1 MVHQPS
7 SHSRESQGTS
17 LHSGGWSFD
26 ADGRQF
32 KLVMEAHRIRQAH
45 LYDPFMAIHTSHI
58 VPLPHQITAVY
69 DEMLTRKPLRFLLAD
84 DPGAGKTIMAG
95 LLLKE
100 MLTRDDVQR
109 CLIVVPGSLVEQ
121 WHGEL
126 LSKFGLEFKVLT
138 GTGRSDARRSNPFD
152 ENPLML
158 ARLDVL
164 SRNPHFQSWLKQT
177 PEWDLVICDE
187 AHRMSATY
195 FGQKIR
201 KTKRYQLGELLS
213 RRSRYFLLMT
223 ATPHNGKDEEFQLF
237 MALLDP
243 DRFGGFH
250 KKGRPRLKPT
260 DLMRRMAK
268 EDLLTFKGTPLFPER
283 RAYTAKYELS
293 TQEKALYESVTNYV
307 REEMNRADRLSETA
321 DHRAQT
327 VGFALQILQRRLAS
341 SPKALY
347 ESIRRRHQ
355 RLTTLLHRV
364 SNQSLPDWRDGTWP
378 SQDGFSPV
386 DLEEVPE
393 KERER
398 VEDALLNRA
407 TAAATAKEL
416 QTEITVLDQLQRD
429 AYRLLQSGTDAK
441 WRQLASIL
449 EDPIVLGDGKRR
461 KLIVFTEARDTLDY
475 LLARIQTLL
484 GSGEATVAI
493 HGGLTNRARK
503 QVVAQFVHD
512 EEVQVLVATDAAGEG
527 VNLQSAHLMVNYDLP
542 WNPNR
547 LEQRFGRIHRIGQTE
562 VCHLWNLVAKD
573 TREGEVYARLLEK
586 LELARKTLG
595 GRVYDV
601 LGQVFDAHPLHKLM
615 VEAIRYGE
623 QPHVRDQVQKNLDA
637 AVSQSRLAEVFD
649 NQALVQN
656 AMDADQMIT
665 IQAYL
670 DRARATRMQPFNIQA
685 FFLEAFRA
693 LGGSLHERKRG
704 IWEITYVPT
713 PIRKAQKRDAASS
726 WSPDFRGHVC
736 FDKDLKTASTG
747 KAVLLGPGQ
756 DIFDVTV
763 ECILKRHPDILQR
776 GSILV
781 DPTGNDSIRVLFLME
796 LAVQNGTHTRDGQP
810 RVLSRKSL
818 FVEVTL
824 EGACSLSGPAPHLDY
839 QPIAEA
845 AIGQLQKELPSIWPR
860 KHLQTRAMDFAR
872 EHLIPSYLEEV
883 CAQRQKIINL
893 SEQEISQNLFQNIT
907 YWDTLASQAKAQ
919 EQAGQTPLFSS
930 RQATQRA
937 DELQARKRRRSREFA
952 LERQISAQEPRIEGV
967 ALVIPQGYLDKDNLI
982 PNGQSRAA
990 VEAAAMQEVMVA
1002 EQALGNQPC
1011 DVSTKKLGYDIESI
1025 CAQTKTRRFIEV
1037 KGRSAGASDI
1047 TVTAN
1052 EIRTAL
1058 NEPARFILA
1067 VVMVNN
1073 DGVAD
1078 QPLYIRRP
1086 FQNTPDPALRSSKYS
1101 LGALMR
1107 TATSPY

>member
-201 KTKRYQLGELLS
+201 KTKRYPLGELLS

-347 ESIRRRHQ
+347 ESIRR
-355 RLTTLLHRV
+355 
-364 SNQSLPDWRDGTWP
+364 
-378 SQDGFSPV
+378 
-386 DLEEVPE
+386 
-393 KERER
+393 
-398 VEDALLNRA
+398 
-407 TAAATAKEL
+407 
-416 QTEITVLDQLQRD
+416 
-429 AYRLLQSGTDAK
+429 
-441 WRQLASIL
+441 
-449 EDPIVLGDGKRR
+449 
-461 KLIVFTEARDTLDY
+461 
-475 LLARIQTLL
+475 
-484 GSGEATVAI
+484 
-493 HGGLTNRARK
+493 
-503 QVVAQFVHD
+503 
-512 EEVQVLVATDAAGEG
+512 
-527 VNLQSAHLMVNYDLP
+527 
-542 WNPNR
+542 
-547 LEQRFGRIHRIGQTE
+547 
-562 VCHLWNLVAKD
+562 
-573 TREGEVYARLLEK
+573 
-586 LELARKTLG
+586 
-595 GRVYDV
+595 
-601 LGQVFDAHPLHKLM
+601 
-615 VEAIRYGE
+615 
-623 QPHVRDQVQKNLDA
+623 
-637 AVSQSRLAEVFD
+637 
-649 NQALVQN
+649 
-656 AMDADQMIT
+656 
-665 IQAYL
+665 
-670 DRARATRMQPFNIQA
+670 
-685 FFLEAFRA
+685 
-693 LGGSLHERKRG
+693 
-704 IWEITYVPT
+704 
-713 PIRKAQKRDAASS
+713 
-726 WSPDFRGHVC
+726 
-736 FDKDLKTASTG
+736 
-747 KAVLLGPGQ
+747 
-756 DIFDVTV
+756 
-763 ECILKRHPDILQR
+763 
-776 GSILV
+776 
-781 DPTGNDSIRVLFLME
+781 
-796 LAVQNGTHTRDGQP
+796 
-810 RVLSRKSL
+810 
-818 FVEVTL
+818 
-824 EGACSLSGPAPHLDY
+824 
-839 QPIAEA
+839 
-845 AIGQLQKELPSIWPR
+845 
-860 KHLQTRAMDFAR
+860 
-872 EHLIPSYLEEV
+872 
-883 CAQRQKIINL
+883 
-893 SEQEISQNLFQNIT
+893 
-907 YWDTLASQAKAQ
+907 
-919 EQAGQTPLFSS
+919 
-930 RQATQRA
+930 
-937 DELQARKRRRSREFA
+937 
-952 LERQISAQEPRIEGV
+952 
-967 ALVIPQGYLDKDNLI
+967 
-982 PNGQSRAA
+982 
-990 VEAAAMQEVMVA
+990 
-1002 EQALGNQPC
+1002 
-1011 DVSTKKLGYDIESI
+1011 
-1025 CAQTKTRRFIEV
+1025 
-1037 KGRSAGASDI
+1037 
-1047 TVTAN
+1047 
-1052 EIRTAL
+1052 
-1058 NEPARFILA
+1058 
-1067 VVMVNN
+1067 
-1073 DGVAD
+1073 
-1078 QPLYIRRP
+1078 
-1086 FQNTPDPALRSSKYS
+1086 
-1101 LGALMR
+1101 
-1107 TATSPY
+1107 